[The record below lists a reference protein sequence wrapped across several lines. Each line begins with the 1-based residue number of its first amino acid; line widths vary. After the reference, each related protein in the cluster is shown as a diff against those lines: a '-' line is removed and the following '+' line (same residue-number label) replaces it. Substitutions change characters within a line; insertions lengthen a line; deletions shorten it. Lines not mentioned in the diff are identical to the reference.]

1 MVGCIRQWSLSCW
14 GLCVVTLVAFVIQI
28 APLQI
33 CHHPPPPPFS
43 IFTSNCLRFRLPI
56 VSADMK
62 CCCSCKGEGWIR
74 CVHFFLTFTIL
85 YLQLMNGRSGNVFVY
100 MSLYNAHLVLE
111 MYRCNV
117 LFIDL
122 HNAWVNQSCCY
133 VYLFF
138 VLLFVSS
145 FFYLIASLVN
155 PGHLPKNLNPSQER
169 SIPEHQKRKVNIHA
183 HVYCVV
189 AMTISGFNY
198 S

>member
-1 MVGCIRQWSLSCW
+1 MDVQVMYL
-14 GLCVVTLVAFVIQI
+14 
-28 APLQI
+28 
-33 CHHPPPPPFS
+33 
-43 IFTSNCLRFRLPI
+43 FTCLYI
-56 VSADMK
+56 M
-62 CCCSCKGEGWIR
+62 
-74 CVHFFLTFTIL
+74 HIL
-85 YLQLMNGRSGNVFVY
+85 YQV
-100 MSLYNAHLVLE
+100 
-111 MYRCNV
+111 YRCNV

>member
-1 MVGCIRQWSLSCW
+1 MR
-14 GLCVVTLVAFVIQI
+14 AFLPDIYHTVLAINEW
-28 APLQI
+28 
-33 CHHPPPPPFS
+33 
-43 IFTSNCLRFRLPI
+43 TFR
-56 VSADMK
+56 
-62 CCCSCKGEGWIR
+62 
-74 CVHFFLTFTIL
+74 
-85 YLQLMNGRSGNVFVY
+85 YVFVY

-155 PGHLPKNLNPSQER
+155 PGHVPKNLNPSQER
-169 SIPEHQKRKVNIHA
+169 SIPEHQKRKVNTYTCILCCC
-183 HVYCVV
+183 YDD
-189 AMTISGFNY
+189 IWF
-198 S
+198 